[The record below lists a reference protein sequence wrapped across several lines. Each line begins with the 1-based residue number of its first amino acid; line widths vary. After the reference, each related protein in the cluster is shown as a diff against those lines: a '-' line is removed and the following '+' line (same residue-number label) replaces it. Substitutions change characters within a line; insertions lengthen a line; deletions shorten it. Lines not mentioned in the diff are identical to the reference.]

1 MLETE
6 VASPVQEAEVVSSP
20 AAVTALSP
28 GGGGGDLGRGSAF
41 AAAGS
46 TSVCGERTCDPLGS
60 VFYMGRGCLWAEPYP

>member
-46 TSVCGERTCDPLGS
+46 TFVRATP
-60 VFYMGRGCLWAEPYP
+60 W

>member
-28 GGGGGDLGRGSAF
+28 GGGGVDLEKRGRG
-41 AAAGS
+41 GKLE
-46 TSVCGERTCDPLGS
+46 VG
-60 VFYMGRGCLWAEPYP
+60 